1 MAEAP
6 NSMQNFQVKDI
17 LSAALGQSGLNFEES
32 EEDDVQD
39 VFAALAADANYP
51 SYMPRPVTTENKPE
65 NKQSLLKNETF
76 GPTENFDN
84 DLDDLMDLI
93 SSEPAKQPP
102 QTLQASRSISNVNS
116 DSSLFRRT
124 PPALNITKSAQI
136 NSNKLLKGLSLPAL
150 RKIEPSSDFI
160 DLTND
165 LTPNHYHGADR
176 TLFSST
182 ASSSSSSQS
191 FEPNLFA
198 GDLSS
203 VKIPGLRAILAEQR
217 YTYHNNH
224 KSTICFHRC
233 TRVQVHA
240 ICFLQTRC
248 GKMIHSPVL
257 LDFCQRSPYTRNR
270 RSHHKFVKN
279 LQREF

>member
-51 SYMPRPVTTENKPE
+51 SYMPRPVATQNKPE
-65 NKQSLLKNETF
+65 NKQSMVKNETF

-124 PPALNITKSAQI
+124 PPALNVSKSAQI

-150 RKIEPSSDFI
+150 RKIEPPNDFI

-165 LTPNHYHGADR
+165 LTPSHRGADR
-176 TLFSST
+176 TLFSAT

-198 GDLSS
+198 GDLSK
-203 VKIPGLRAILAEQR
+203 VKIPGLRALLAEQR
-217 YTYHNNH
+217 YTTATIHC
-224 KSTICFHRC
+224 TICLFAD
-233 TRVQVHA
+233 VP
-240 ICFLQTRC
+240 
-248 GKMIHSPVL
+248 G
-257 LDFCQRSPYTRNR
+257 
-270 RSHHKFVKN
+270 
-279 LQREF
+279 

>member
-1 MAEAP
+1 MFGGATYLGPQWQGIKCIQNFLTMAEAP

-51 SYMPRPVTTENKPE
+51 SYMPRPVSSQNKPE
-65 NKQSLLKNETF
+65 NRQSLVKDETF

-93 SSEPAKQPP
+93 SNERTNQPP

-116 DSSLFRRT
+116 DSSLFLRT
-124 PPALNITKSAQI
+124 LPAPNIPRSLQI
-136 NSNKLLKGLSLPAL
+136 NSNKVVKGHSLPAL
-150 RKIEPSSDFI
+150 RKIEPSNNFI

-165 LTPNHYHGADR
+165 STPIQDGPDM
-176 TLFSST
+176 TLFAST
-182 ASSSSSSQS
+182 ASSSSTSQS
-191 FEPNLFA
+191 FESNLFA
-198 GDLSS
+198 GDLSR

-217 YTYHNNH
+217 
-224 KSTICFHRC
+224 
-233 TRVQVHA
+233 
-240 ICFLQTRC
+240 
-248 GKMIHSPVL
+248 
-257 LDFCQRSPYTRNR
+257 
-270 RSHHKFVKN
+270 
-279 LQREF
+279 

>member
-51 SYMPRPVTTENKPE
+51 SYMPRPVSTQNKPE
-65 NKQSLLKNETF
+65 NKQSSVKDEAF

-93 SSEPAKQPP
+93 SSEPAKQTP

-124 PPALNITKSAQI
+124 PPALNITKNVQI
-136 NSNKLLKGLSLPAL
+136 NANKLLRGLSLPAL
-150 RKIEPSSDFI
+150 RKIEPSNDFI

-165 LTPNHYHGADR
+165 LTPNHHGAER
-176 TLFSST
+176 TLFSS

-191 FEPNLFA
+191 FQPNLFG
-198 GDLSS
+198 GDLSRL
-203 VKIPGLRAILAEQR
+203 KIPGLRAILAEQR
-217 YTYHNNH
+217 YPH
-224 KSTICFHRC
+224 IDC
-233 TRVQVHA
+233 TFFCSQMYQGQVHSMLLSSRY
-240 ICFLQTRC
+240 C
-248 GKMIHSPVL
+248 KMIGVVT
-257 LDFCQRSPYTRNR
+257 RSFARNPC
-270 RSHHKFVKN
+270 
-279 LQREF
+279 